1 MHGLNNMEAEL
12 LQAYEACRHIHA
24 KHGKSY
30 YFATRFLPADVRLA
44 TYALYAFFRL
54 PDEIVDNPTTQDP
67 KKELERFR
75 DRWRVRYELLK
86 QGTGNGSRIG
96 MDETEMVLWATAD
109 TFHRYHIPFEY
120 SESFMEAMIQD
131 TWKASYATYEE
142 LRSYMYGSAAVVG
155 LMMCHVIGFE
165 KEALPYAEKLGYA
178 MQLTNFLRDIEEDK
192 RLRGRTY
199 LPQDELA
206 RFGSDKIGFMKFQID
221 RADRLY
227 DEANHGIRFLH
238 PRGRFAVRAASD
250 LYREILR
257 KIEARGYD
265 VSVRVRTSLLEKI
278 LITMKSHI
286 AV

>member
-1 MHGLNNMEAEL
+1 MEARLEE
-12 LQAYEACRHIHA
+12 AYEACRRIHA
-24 KHGKSY
+24 EHGKSY
-30 YFATRFLPADVRLA
+30 YFATRFFPEDLRRA

-54 PDEIVDNPTTQDP
+54 PDEIVDNPTTRDP
-67 KKELERFR
+67 KKELEKFR
-75 DRWRVRYELLK
+75 DRWRAMYDNRELGIETK
-86 QGTGNGSRIG
+86 DQIGT
-96 MDETEMVLWATAD
+96 DETEAILWATAD

-120 SESFMEAMIQD
+120 SESFLQAMIQD
-131 TWKASYATYEE
+131 TWKQTYATYEE
-142 LRSYMYGSAAVVG
+142 LESYMYGSAAVVG

-206 RFGSDKIGFMKFQID
+206 RFGSDKIRLMKFQID

-227 DEANHGIRFLH
+227 DEANQGIKFLH

-250 LYREILR
+250 LYRALLR

-265 VSVRVRTSLLEKI
+265 VSERVRTSFLEKI
-278 LITMKSHI
+278 LISMKSRLI
-286 AV
+286 V

>member
-1 MHGLNNMEAEL
+1 MSQG
-12 LQAYEACRHIHA
+12 Q
-24 KHGKSY
+24 
-30 YFATRFLPADVRLA
+30 
-44 TYALYAFFRL
+44 
-54 PDEIVDNPTTQDP
+54 TT
-67 KKELERFR
+67 K
-75 DRWRVRYELLK
+75 
-86 QGTGNGSRIG
+86 
-96 MDETEMVLWATAD
+96 DETGMVLWATAD
-109 TFHRYHIPFEY
+109 TFHRYRIPFEY
-120 SESFMEAMIQD
+120 SESFLEAMIQD

-227 DEANHGIRFLH
+227 DEANQGIRFLH